1 MLTVQVLLRR
11 LNEAAA
17 PDYLAVL
24 VSMELSLHNLEVVSR
39 LISSMD
45 IPQDFINNYIA
56 GCIAACDRAEVCE
69 PSWPVS
75 VKFYMSLHHTLHVH
89 DGPGCSRSSWAA
101 RVLCA
106 AQPSADKQPHGVE
119 RVR

>member
-39 LISSMD
+39 LISSAD

-56 GCIAACDRAEVCE
+56 GCIAACDRAEVHE
-69 PSWPVS
+69 PSWPMS
-75 VKFYMSLHHTLHVH
+75 VCSNMSLHCTLHVH
-89 DGPGCSRSSWAA
+89 DGPGCSRSSCCA

-106 AQPSADKQPHGVE
+106 AQPSADKQAHVVE

>member
-11 LNEAAA
+11 LIGEAA

-39 LISSMD
+39 LISSAD

-56 GCIAACDRAEVCE
+56 GCIAACDRAEV
-69 PSWPVS
+69 
-75 VKFYMSLHHTLHVH
+75 
-89 DGPGCSRSSWAA
+89 GPCMAEGNA
-101 RVLCA
+101 
-106 AQPSADKQPHGVE
+106 
-119 RVR
+119 